1 MTTNPSSPPARVRRG
16 HVLVVEDDAATAR
29 YLVLALQRAGYT
41 AASVGDAVA
50 AERYLADNDCDALLV
65 DIGLPGPSGFEL
77 VRELKEAR
85 PTLPVALVTAYANMD
100 VAVRALRSEVDDFLA
115 KPIEPPDLVEAV
127 DRLVARG
134 RAAEAGSQRVLAV
147 GAHPDDVAV
156 AVGGTLLRHRFE
168 GDEVA
173 VLSLTGGDGGPGA
186 EAAARAAEL
195 LDAQLFLFDLPV
207 GEVTDGEPAVG
218 LVAGVIDE
226 LVPSVVYTHSL
237 NDQRADHRRAHHAT
251 LAAARRIPTVC
262 CYEGP
267 SATVDFRPV
276 RFVPI
281 DPFVDAKLEV
291 VAAAV
296 GVGDGSPDQELVRAT
311 GRYWGRFGGA
321 RYCEP
326 LEVAWDT
333 SGRAAESAAAAVAPV
348 TG

>member
-1 MTTNPSSPPARVRRG
+1 
-16 HVLVVEDDAATAR
+16 
-29 YLVLALQRAGYT
+29 
-41 AASVGDAVA
+41 
-50 AERYLADNDCDALLV
+50 
-65 DIGLPGPSGFEL
+65 
-77 VRELKEAR
+77 
-85 PTLPVALVTAYANMD
+85 
-100 VAVRALRSEVDDFLA
+100 
-115 KPIEPPDLVEAV
+115 
-127 DRLVARG
+127 
-134 RAAEAGSQRVLAV
+134 
-147 GAHPDDVAV
+147 
-156 AVGGTLLRHRFE
+156 
-168 GDEVA
+168 VA
-173 VLSLTGGDGGPGA
+173 VLTLTGGDGGPGA